1 MALDHFIN
9 ALEMLRRIL
18 PDEHSDIA
26 GCLWSTGIVYA
37 RQKDYDAALPCYFD
51 ALKISDK
58 VFPVG
63 HKTTSKLFFLIVCI
77 YIEKED
83 YEGALH
89 ICQQKLNDIREVLG
103 GIHPSIGNLFLQ
115 IGDILRKYCNND
127 EALLYYEKALTIFYH
142 CNPPELYDI
151 THSLSHIALLQ
162 EENQNFQ
169 LALDNYMKELEIKQ
183 KLYLVD
189 QPRTGYTLRN
199 IGRIFLKLWNITWQG
214 DGTYRFSS
222 EGDKNP
228 VLGAYNTTATVGGV
242 QTYNWSCDV
251 ISLIFVRNN
260 RRKMMT
266 T

>member
-1 MALDHFIN
+1 MVYRKIRNFPMALDYFIS

-37 RQKDYDAALPCYFD
+37 RQKDYDAALQCYFD

-89 ICQQKLNDIREVLG
+89 ICQQKLNDISEVLG
-103 GIHPSIGNLFLQ
+103 DMHPSIGNLFLQ

-151 THSLSHIALLQ
+151 THSLNRIALLQ

-199 IGRIFLKLWNITWQG
+199 IGRIYLKLKDYANAMKYFEDALNIFKARYSNDHDEIKSTL
-214 DGTYRFSS
+214 DFINEVKVAVSS
-222 EGDKNP
+222 N
-228 VLGAYNTTATVGGV
+228 
-242 QTYNWSCDV
+242 
-251 ISLIFVRNN
+251 
-260 RRKMMT
+260 
-266 T
+266 